1 MRPQAAA
8 DLGATSLGGVA
19 RGPARVA
26 LAVRKAAPGRRLQE
40 RGGGPTGS
48 IHWPGDVIGGATGV
62 LFAALWEPVGERTR
76 DPLLKWGDPHVR
88 RDLRDQFLP
97 GPRSGPTAWSASTWV
112 GGLCG
117 WRDGRDLATRHRA
130 PQRGATAPGGWGR
143 RISSEPMVPDLRFL
157 WQPHPQLEERATSMG
172 VVRGAAREGSPLG
185 FPLPIRH
192 VPDGWRGGCERPT
205 RRLPAGTHSRG
216 PRSSRVG
223 DSHSEAVSPHDPLRR
238 GRGDDTLSPP
248 PHHGDGAPPT
258 RGGGLRRGQREG
270 HACWGATTHY
280 LRWPS
285 PGWVEPTDR
294 CNTVDVLPGCQTKTP
309 GECWTKPDPF
319 GVSRVVAKNADPRQ
333 SSHPFWWSRKRTA
346 ALNVGE
352 SVCAALLFRLGG
364 RRGRFQNR
372 PARRLG
378 RNVRRSGRRATRP
391 RWPAVPSGR
400 QRERP
405 RLRRQQGI
413 SPPFFG
419 GSPPSAAAA

>member
-1 MRPQAAA
+1 MSPGPRRWEHPSAGSSPRWIRVRTGVRTGRRGVASADAASRRAVVNSCRRTRACPLSVRPQAAA

-185 FPLPIRH
+185 FPPPDSSRSRWVAGWLRTPNPAPSSRH
-192 VPDGWRGGCERPT
+192 PLEGSSLEPGWRFPF
-205 RRLPAGTHSRG
+205 
-216 PRSSRVG
+216 
-223 DSHSEAVSPHDPLRR
+223 
-238 GRGDDTLSPP
+238 
-248 PHHGDGAPPT
+248 
-258 RGGGLRRGQREG
+258 RGG
-270 HACWGATTHY
+270 
-280 LRWPS
+280 
-285 PGWVEPTDR
+285 V
-294 CNTVDVLPGCQTKTP
+294 
-309 GECWTKPDPF
+309 
-319 GVSRVVAKNADPRQ
+319 
-333 SSHPFWWSRKRTA
+333 
-346 ALNVGE
+346 
-352 SVCAALLFRLGG
+352 
-364 RRGRFQNR
+364 
-372 PARRLG
+372 PA
-378 RNVRRSGRRATRP
+378 
-391 RWPAVPSGR
+391 
-400 QRERP
+400 
-405 RLRRQQGI
+405 
-413 SPPFFG
+413 
-419 GSPPSAAAA
+419 